1 MAVIWV
7 DQFNGMSYS
16 RIKTFKVNGLYAHIL
31 NTGVMVLHF
40 ALRSINLADFIILLY
55 MEFVIN

>member
-55 MEFVIN
+55 M